1 VAEGGHA
8 FLVHNYTLLKSLGVG
23 MPVRSGAF
31 DVGGHS
37 WAILFYP
44 AGSDASA
51 DGQHHVSVYLEL
63 LTPDAVVPAWFDLA
77 LMDQSSGQWH
87 SILGGG
93 GGLHAVF
100 DSTNW
105 FWGEP
110 SCRGSDLETPQYV
123 RNGSLAIR
131 CDVRVV
137 TPRLWE
143 ARPVAPMITQ
153 PVTPMITQAPP
164 PMITQAP
171 APPSPPG
178 LPEDLGRLLEDKHGC
193 DVTVRVRGEAFPAH
207 GAILAARSPLL
218 RKKLL
223 DADKAKTKTKTRP
236 PPPPSVEI
244 TLDNDMEPA
253 VFKALLHFIYT
264 DNLEVPPPPVAGDD
278 GGEGMAEFLRRMFV
292 AADGC
297 GVEALKWHCESLLCG
312 ILSNRTLSAT
322 MAFADRHRC
331 GRLRAACAAAAGP
344 RRGREGMGDSEA
356 CKRLKKN

>member
-153 PVTPMITQAPP
+153 PVTPMITQA
-164 PMITQAP
+164 AP
-171 APPSPPG
+171 QPPG